1 MNESTTLSYTRTA
14 VFLHWLIGLG
24 ILCMFALGWYMTG
37 LPKEGPKLTTFDMF
51 NLGIYSWQSAEP
63 VSLRNLYFNLHK
75 SIGITLLA
83 LIVLRIVWRLTHEP
97 PSLLASL
104 KVWEKKLANLG
115 HRLLYV
121 LMIAVP
127 LSGLIMTL
135 NGKYGVKWFGIPL
148 LPASENKPVR
158 EVFLNMHEIVGIIL
172 LVVIV
177 VHVLGALK
185 HHFIDKDGSL
195 QRML

>member
-1 MNESTTLSYTRTA
+1 MDESTTLRYTRTA

-24 ILCMFALGWYMTG
+24 ILCMFVLGWYMTD
-37 LPKEGPKLTTFDMF
+37 LPKEGPKATTFDLF

-63 VSLRNLYFNLHK
+63 ITPRNLYFNLHK

-83 LIVLRIVWRLTHEP
+83 LIILRIIWRLRHEP

-115 HRLLYV
+115 HRLLYL

-127 LSGLIMTL
+127 LSGLIMAIS
-135 NGKYGVKWFGIPL
+135 GKYGVKWFGIPVV
-148 LPASENKPVR
+148 PAVENKAVR
-158 EVFLNMHEIVGIIL
+158 ETFVDVHEIIGIIL
-172 LVVIV
+172 LIVIV

-185 HHFIDKDGSL
+185 HHFIDKDDSL
-195 QRML
+195 KRML